1 MEGWVVTDQTH
12 TTGAWA
18 APNSP
23 FGVPLDIRETTSL
36 LKCSAGLGPQQLPL
50 QNQALEEAVPSG
62 HI

>member
-18 APNSP
+18 APNAQ
-23 FGVPLDIRETTSL
+23 FGVPLDIRETISL
-36 LKCSAGLGPQQLPL
+36 LTCSTVLGPQELPL
-50 QNQALEEAVPSG
+50 QNQALEEAVPLG